1 MGIKLQR
8 TFRAIAEQP
17 SEPRLNR
24 VLVDFSA
31 SSNSE
36 VRKGFIAANTNN
48 TFIDVL
54 TSRVPQHELWK
65 MYRRYRWVVS
75 LPGNGLDCHRTWEAG
90 YMGANVLVQ
99 KDVLPSLHKQKFITQ
114 IDPSIILNESDLPE
128 VHVNNVSHNELVSH
142 LQAQFVRPIEAPQ
155 ARK

>member
-17 SEPRLNR
+17 PEPRLDR

-36 VRKGFIAANTNN
+36 VRKEFISANSNN
-48 TFIDVL
+48 KFVDVL
-54 TSRVPQHELWK
+54 TSRVPQPELWK

-75 LPGNGLDCHRTWEAG
+75 MPGNGLDSHRSWEAV
-90 YMGANVLVQ
+90 YQGAKVLVPEYLFPDLRDQ
-99 KDVLPSLHKQKFITQ
+99 EFFVRINPYEPIGRDALNVGNKKIVCPKNIANGLKKRF
-114 IDPSIILNESDLPE
+114 IDPLC
-128 VHVNNVSHNELVSH
+128 
-142 LQAQFVRPIEAPQ
+142 
-155 ARK
+155 K